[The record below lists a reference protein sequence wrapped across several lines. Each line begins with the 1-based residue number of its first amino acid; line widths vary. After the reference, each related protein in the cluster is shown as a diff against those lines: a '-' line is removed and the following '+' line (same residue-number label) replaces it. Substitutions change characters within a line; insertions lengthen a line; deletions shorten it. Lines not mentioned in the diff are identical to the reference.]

1 MPVKYGAGA
10 IVANP
15 VLNFV
20 DMRDSALA
28 LRQRAREVESTKLDQ
43 FLEREIRIVFTNSY
57 LRGLT
62 K

>member
-43 FLEREIRIVFTNSY
+43 FLERE
-57 LRGLT
+57 
-62 K
+62 

>member
-10 IVANP
+10 IVVNP